1 MKFPLRGMAA
11 SMLSAALL
19 SALLLPTTA
28 AARQAGAVVA
38 ADALATERDKASYMV
53 GMDVGASLRGAGPG
67 LDVAAFE
74 RSLRNT
80 LAGGEPLLDE
90 ATMKSTMAALTAH
103 ANARQAAPGTPAPAV
118 DWANASLAAGIAV
131 GASLLPIK
139 GEIDLET
146 VMQALRT
153 VVAGDAPR
161 LGQDEY
167 RQVRSAFEQKVM
179 AQARAQAAALG
190 TRNAADGAAF
200 LAANKE
206 APGVFTTGSGLQYM
220 VLRDGT
226 GPRPKMEDR
235 VRVHYR
241 GTLLD
246 GTEFDSSYARK
257 VPTEFGLAQVIPGWT
272 EGVSLMPVGAKY
284 RFWIPAAL
292 AYGEKGTPGGP
303 IGPNA
308 TLVFEVELLEIL

>member
-1 MKFPLRGMAA
+1 MKFPLRGVAA

-19 SALLLPTTA
+19 SAMLLPAPANAQQRAVGA
-28 AARQAGAVVA
+28 AG
-38 ADALATERDKASYMV
+38 ALATERDKVSYMV

-67 LDVAAFE
+67 LDLAAFE
-74 RSLRNT
+74 RSFRNT

-103 ANARQAAPGTPAPAV
+103 ANAGQAVPGTPAPAV
-118 DWANASLAAGIAV
+118 DWTNAGLAAGIAV

-139 GEIDLET
+139 DEIDLDT
-146 VMQALRT
+146 LMQALRT
-153 VVAGDAPR
+153 VLAGQAPR
-161 LGQDEY
+161 LGQDDY

-179 AQARAQAAALG
+179 AQARAEAAALG
-190 TRNAADGAAF
+190 TRNAAEGTAF
-200 LAANKE
+200 LAANKGK
-206 APGVFTTGSGLQYM
+206 PGVFTTGSGLQYM
-220 VLRDGT
+220 VLRDGN
-226 GPRPKMEDR
+226 GQRPRMEDR

-257 VPTEFGLAQVIPGWT
+257 VPAEFGLGQVIPGWT

-284 RFWIPAAL
+284 RFWIPAEL

-303 IGPNA
+303 IGPDA